1 MRYNE
6 SNVEESVKKDAEKV
20 KEKGKERKV
29 PLSKPGSVNTDSEA
43 LRNARK
49 GMQWLR

>member
-1 MRYNE
+1 MRYTE
-6 SNVEESVKKDAEKV
+6 SKVEASNKRDAEKM
-20 KEKGKERKV
+20 KEKPKERKV